1 MGSCF
6 SNCYCFP
13 CKIVSVHVVLKL
25 PHGQKGLIY
34 NNGAFHPMESV
45 QDWVQSLYSSG
56 WDGWAAYNDETC
68 ITNKKTKGHCK
79 GVVTWNA
86 TKIGW
91 LIHSVPNFPTEITNN
106 SISPILPSEL
116 IYGQSFVYVEM
127 PYSKECLESILKQ
140 IEWMDANIYLSNN
153 MITPLFYFTVTG
165 IKTMVISPTISHHS
179 KPSHY
184 IMDIYGEHL
193 CELDKSTWYVET
205 WRRGS
210 TINTIIPNL
219 HDVKNL
225 GWFAIN
231 YKESQDHSKWAVSN
245 QHVWIGDLN
254 RMESQMKRGG
264 GGVVIRDA
272 AMVKAFR
279 GLIIN

>member
-6 SNCYCFP
+6 SCLCNT
-13 CKIVSVHVVLKL
+13 ISVHVVLKL
-25 PHGQKGLIY
+25 PHGHKGLLY
-34 NNGAFHPMESV
+34 NNGEFHPMDSV
-45 QDWVQSLYSSG
+45 QDWVQSLYSEG
-56 WDGWAAYNDETC
+56 WEGWAAYNDETC
-68 ITNKKTKGHCK
+68 LTTKKSKGHCK
-79 GVVTWNA
+79 GIVTWNKN
-86 TKIGW
+86 KIGW
-91 LIHSVPNFPTEITNN
+91 LIHSVPNFPTEITST

-116 IYGQSFVYVEM
+116 IYGQSFVYIEM
-127 PYSKECLESILKQ
+127 PYSKEKIETILKQ
-140 IEWMDANIYLSNN
+140 IEWMDANIFLTNN
-153 MITPLFYFTVTG
+153 MIPPPSYFATIG
-165 IKTMVISPTISHHS
+165 IKTMVISSTISHYS

-184 IMDIYGEHL
+184 IIDIYGEHL
-193 CELDKSTWYVET
+193 CDLDSSTWYVET

-210 TINTIIPNL
+210 PIQKTIPNL

-245 QHVWIGDLN
+245 HYVWIGDLN

-264 GGVVIRDA
+264 GGVVIRDS
-272 AMVKAFR
+272 AMVKAFK

>member
-6 SNCYCFP
+6 SCLCNT
-13 CKIVSVHVVLKL
+13 IAVHVVLKL
-25 PHGQKGLIY
+25 PHGHKGLLY
-34 NNGAFHPMESV
+34 NNGEFHPMDSV
-45 QDWVQSLYSSG
+45 QDWVQSLYSVG
-56 WDGWAAYNDETC
+56 WEGWAAYNDETSL
-68 ITNKKTKGHCK
+68 TTKKTKGHCK
-79 GVVTWNA
+79 GIVTWNKN
-86 TKIGW
+86 KIGW
-91 LIHSVPNFPTEITNN
+91 LIHSVPNFPTEMTTT

-116 IYGQSFVYVEM
+116 IYGQSFVYIEL
-127 PYSKECLESILKQ
+127 PYSKEKLESILKQ
-140 IEWMDANIYLSNN
+140 IEWMDANIFLNNN
-153 MITPLFYFTVTG
+153 MITPDSYFTTTG
-165 IKTMVISPTISHHS
+165 IKTMVISSSISHHS

-193 CELDKSTWYVET
+193 CELDSSTWYVET

-210 TINTIIPNL
+210 PIQKTIPNL

-225 GWFAIN
+225 SWFAIN

-245 QHVWIGDLN
+245 RYVWIGDLN

-264 GGVVIRDA
+264 GGVVIRDS
-272 AMVKAFR
+272 AMVKAFK

>member
-6 SNCYCFP
+6 SCC
-13 CKIVSVHVVLKL
+13 SVVTIHVVLKL
-25 PHGQKGLIY
+25 PHGQKGLLY
-34 NNGAFHPMESV
+34 HNGAFVPMESV
-45 QDWVQSLYSSG
+45 QDWVQSLYSFG
-56 WDGWAAYNDETC
+56 WTGWTAYNDDTTV
-68 ITNKKTKGHCK
+68 TNKKTKGHCK

-86 TKIGW
+86 SKIGW
-91 LIHSVPNFPTEITNN
+91 LIHSVPHFPTEITTS

-116 IYGQSFVYVEM
+116 IYGQSFVYLEM
-127 PYSKECLESILKQ
+127 PYSKEGLETILKQ
-140 IEWMDANIYLSNN
+140 IEWMDANLFLQYN
-153 MITPLFYFTVTG
+153 MPVPTSYFSATE
-165 IKTMVISPTISHHS
+165 IKKMIISPTIDHYS

-184 IMDIYGEHL
+184 VLDIYGEHL

-210 TINTIIPNL
+210 AIQAVTPNL
-219 HDVKNL
+219 HDVKTL
-225 GWFAIN
+225 GWFAVN
-231 YKESQDHSKWAVSN
+231 YKESQDHSKWAVCKN
-245 QHVWIGDLN
+245 CVWIGDLN

-272 AMVKAFR
+272 KMVKAFR